1 MDRIWWW
8 VAAGVVAWL
17 ILQQMRGGARPDE
30 VKAFLKK
37 GARVIDVRTPAEF
50 ARGHLAKAVNV
61 PLDEFSERLAREV
74 PDKQTPLLLHCASGA
89 RSAAAKRVA
98 AKLGYANA
106 LNLGSYGRAAR
117 LLDSASD

>member
-30 VKAFLKK
+30 VKALLKK

-50 ARGHLAKAVNV
+50 ARGHLTQAVNL
-61 PLDEFSERLAREV
+61 PLDEFSERLVREI
-74 PDKQTPLLLHCASGA
+74 PDKETPLLLHCASGA
-89 RSAAAKRVA
+89 RSAAAKRMAV
-98 AKLGYANA
+98 KLGYSTA

-117 LLDSASD
+117 LVEARPE

>member
-17 ILQQMRGGARPDE
+17 IVQQMRGSARPDE
-30 VKAFLKK
+30 VKALLKK

-50 ARGHLAKAVNV
+50 ARGHLAQAVNL
-61 PLDEFSERLAREV
+61 PLDEFSDRLVREV

-98 AKLGYANA
+98 DKLGYAMA
-106 LNLGSYGRAAR
+106 LNLGSYGRASR
-117 LLDSASD
+117 LVETSSE